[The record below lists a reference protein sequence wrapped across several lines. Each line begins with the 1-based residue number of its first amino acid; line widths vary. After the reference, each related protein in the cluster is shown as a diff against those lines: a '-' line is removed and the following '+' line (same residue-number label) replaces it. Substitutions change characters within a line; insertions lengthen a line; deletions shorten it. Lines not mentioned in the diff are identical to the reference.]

1 VTDLPPPMRR
11 ALDLAWESTC
21 AGSFG
26 IGAVIAD
33 AAGEVR
39 STGRNRIL
47 ESDPGDDLIAGS
59 SIAHAEMNAL
69 AKLRYRAHEDDGLR
83 LFTTLQPCIQCL
95 GAIRLSSVRD
105 VVVLAPDPL
114 FRGIEEIVASHD
126 FIGRNPP
133 TIEHLPATPWT
144 ALALLLPTHLGL
156 LWGSTPPG
164 WRDGVPSVVALA
176 EELVA
181 SGELLALAAARASLD
196 DVADRFWPVL
206 EPCVTELEALG

>member
-1 VTDLPPPMRR
+1 MRR

-33 AAGEVR
+33 PAGAVR
-39 STGRNRIL
+39 ATGRNRIL
-47 ESDPGDDLIAGS
+47 ETDPGDDLIAGS

-69 AKLRYRAHEDDGLR
+69 AKLRYRAHEGDALQ

-114 FRGIEEIVASHD
+114 FRGIEDIVASHD

-133 TIEHLPATPWT
+133 TIRHLPTTPWT
-144 ALALLLPTHLGL
+144 ALALLLPTHLGVL
-156 LWGSTPPG
+156 SGSTPPG
-164 WRDGVPSVVALA
+164 WRDGASSVVALA
-176 EELVA
+176 EELVT
-181 SGELLALAAARASLD
+181 SGQLLALAAARVPLD
-196 DVADRFWPVL
+196 EMAERLWPAL
-206 EPCVTELEALG
+206 AHCVPELESLHQ